1 MSIRPPFGP
10 DDILLR
16 FSVGNPAQ
24 ASKNRRMLLFLFL
37 LLAGTAWAR
46 DYESLLRQAQRGDP
60 GLDFV
65 ALRQAFTR
73 RPDYNGYSVEVTPLL
88 KALAVQ
94 DWVGAEKQARTLL
107 ISNYLQLDA
116 HYVLLLISR
125 RRGDKT
131 AERQHD
137 FMLRGL
143 SLAIR
148 EGHDGSGPEKAWKAL
163 NVAEEYAVCRLA
175 GWKVQKQEPIRKGEG
190 RYDRLTVV
198 NGAGKTFPIYFDI
211 TDWAGRL

>member
-1 MSIRPPFGP
+1 MR
-10 DDILLR
+10 
-16 FSVGNPAQ
+16 
-24 ASKNRRMLLFLFL
+24 LFLVFL
-37 LLAGTAWAR
+37 VVCTAWAQ

-60 GLDFV
+60 SLDFV
-65 ALRQAFTR
+65 ALRQAFAR
-73 RPDYNGYSVEVTPLL
+73 RPDYNGYSVEVDPLL
-88 KALAVQ
+88 KCLAAQ
-94 DWVGAEKQARTLL
+94 DWAGAEKQARTLL

-125 RRGDKT
+125 RKGDKA
-131 AERQHD
+131 AEKQHD

-148 EGHDGSGPEKAWKAL
+148 GGHDGSGPEQAWKAL
-163 NVAEEYAVCRLA
+163 DVTEEYAVCRLA
-175 GWKVQKQEPIRKGEG
+175 GWKVQKQEAVRQGEK
-190 RYDRLTVV
+190 RYDRLMVI